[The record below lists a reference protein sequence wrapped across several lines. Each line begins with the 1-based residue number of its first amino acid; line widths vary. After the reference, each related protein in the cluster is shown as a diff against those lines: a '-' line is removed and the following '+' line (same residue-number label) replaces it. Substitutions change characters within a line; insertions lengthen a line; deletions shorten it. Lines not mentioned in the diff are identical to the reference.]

1 MNQANGSV
9 QRHEV
14 SLKIT
19 LERLSVRCNRVVR
32 HSYRITTPLITAVI
46 ALRNDAETM
55 NLAESTLVKRN
66 DKFA

>member
-19 LERLSVRCNRVVR
+19 LERLSVRCNQVVR